1 MARANRAVMDE
12 KHPDTPDGGSLDEE
26 LNEPTRRSMETL
38 GQADL
43 DDHPEPEA
51 HEQSDETSPGQNSDW
66 LPQ

>member
-1 MARANRAVMDE
+1 MDE
-12 KHPDTPDGGSLDEE
+12 QHPDTPDGSSSVDDE

-43 DDHPEPEA
+43 DEEPEPEI
-51 HEQSDETSPGQNSDW
+51 HEGSDETTPGQNSDW